1 MSHEPYSLAVLIPCY
16 NEALTVRD
24 VVTAFREQLPQAKI
38 YVYDN
43 NSTDGTA
50 DLARRAGAIVRQE
63 SRQGKGYVIRRMF
76 ADINADIY
84 VLVDGD
90 STYPAD
96 RVGPLLD
103 RLVTAKLDM
112 VTGAREAQAKEA
124 YRACHD
130 FGNRL
135 FNRIVG
141 WLFGRGM
148 NDIFS
153 GYRVFSRRFVKSF
166 PALSRGFEIETELS
180 VHALELGLPFEEI
193 PVPYHPRPT
202 GSFSKLNTWQDGF
215 RILLTIATLF
225 KETRPLRLF
234 SAFTVGFFLAAL
246 ILSWPLIITWLE
258 TGLVP
263 RIPTAVIVI
272 GLFMAGIISFVTGLI
287 LDAVA
292 QARRENKRLC
302 YLRLDA
308 LP

>member
-43 NSTDGTA
+43 NSTDETA
-50 DLARRAGAIVRQE
+50 ELARRAGAIVRQE
-63 SRQGKGYVIRRMF
+63 PKQGKGYVIRRMF

-96 RVGPLLD
+96 CVNQLVE
-103 RLVTAKLDM
+103 RLVASRLDM
-112 VTGAREAQAKEA
+112 VTGAREAQEKEA
-124 YRACHD
+124 YRRYHD
-130 FGNRL
+130 LGNRL
-135 FNRIVG
+135 FNHIVG
-141 WLFGRGM
+141 WLFGYGM

-153 GYRVFSRRFVKSF
+153 GYRIFSRRFVKSF

-193 PVPYHPRPT
+193 PVPYLSRPA
-202 GSFSKLNTWQDGF
+202 GSFSKLNTYKDGF
-215 RILLTIATLF
+215 RILLTIAAMF

-234 SAFTVGFFLAAL
+234 SLFAACFFLAAL
-246 ILSWPLIITWLE
+246 ILAWPLVATWLN

-272 GLFMAGIISFVTGLI
+272 GLFVAGVISFITGLI
-287 LDAVA
+287 LDAVS
-292 QARRENKRLC
+292 QARRENKRLG